1 MVDALDR
8 PSLDRDPGDGRAGVA
23 RGGHWFGQLDLLDA
37 VRGEYGNVHAGELVG
52 HGLTPLKDW
61 FGIRLQASCA
71 CARSPTTGLACVRFS
86 AVKHRFRSR
95 TMSA

>member
-8 PSLDRDPGDGRAGVA
+8 PRLARDQVDGRAGVA
-23 RGGHWFGQLDLLDA
+23 RGSHRFGQLDLLDA

-61 FGIRLQASCA
+61 LGIRLQASCA
-71 CARSPTTGLACVRFS
+71 CARSPTTALACVRFS
-86 AVKHRFRSR
+86 AVKHGSRSR